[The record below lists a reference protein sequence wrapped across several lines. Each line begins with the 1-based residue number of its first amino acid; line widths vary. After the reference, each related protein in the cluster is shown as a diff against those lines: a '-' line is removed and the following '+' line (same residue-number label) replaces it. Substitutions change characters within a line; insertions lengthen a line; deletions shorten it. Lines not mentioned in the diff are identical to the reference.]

1 MKALNFLIIFV
12 IGLGVVIFSLE
23 NVTGTPIHL
32 FGHDFVLPLSVLLL
46 LASGLGAFWAWAYS
60 LWIKAEHDLA
70 HLPKQAMLEAR
81 EKRIQELLQERQQY
95 EQLRRG

>member
-23 NVTGTPIHL
+23 NVASTQIHF
-32 FGHDFVLPLSVLLL
+32 FGHDVTLPLSVLLL

-60 LWIKAEHDLA
+60 LWVKAEQELA
-70 HLPKQAMLEAR
+70 HLPNQTMLEAR
-81 EKRIQELLQERQQY
+81 EKRIRELQEERQQY
-95 EQLRRG
+95 QERAN